1 MKFAYKL
8 LMAPMQDVT
17 DINIWRLLSRKYSVP
32 ELFVTEYIRVYPHSI
47 LDKRIANEILINDT
61 GVPIAAQVAGEDI
74 PSLIKICT
82 GLQRLPVAAID
93 LNLGCPAQIVC
104 RKNVGGALLKDLG
117 KVKQILEILRETIAC
132 PFTVK
137 CRLGYADDSHFEEL
151 LDIFRQYNVD
161 AVSIHGRTVKQGYSG
176 CVNWDKIFKAT
187 TLLPCPVIGNGDI
200 IDPKEASDLLKNT
213 QIKGVMLGRGAIRN
227 PWIFDQIRCCLD
239 GHPVS
244 LPTGRDILAYLYDL
258 LEVTGNTKHLN
269 EMGHLQRLKKF
280 LNFIGEGIDAEK
292 QFLHQ
297 VRRATTYKLMEKI
310 WKNFLDHDRPMS
322 LI

>member
-82 GLQRLPVAAID
+82 ELQRLPVAAID

-104 RKNVGGALLKDLG
+104 RKNVGGALLKDLR

-151 LDIFRQYNVD
+151 LDIFRQYDVD
-161 AVSIHGRTVKQGYSG
+161 AVTIHGRTVKQGYSG

-297 VRRATTYKLMEKI
+297 VRRATTYKSMEKI